1 MLLIENQAFIENEQI
16 ELHDN
21 GRTSTKAS
29 SKGRAESE
37 LTPKDMEQNAQT
49 DPGQI
54 EETTIA
60 VAEPKAVKA
69 PKPKVKLGDFKFISL
84 LGTGTSGK
92 VFLMKHKDTA
102 ELFAMKIL
110 RKDKLIE
117 QNMVDMAINE
127 KKILNTLSHPFVI
140 ELSYSLQTFEKL
152 YIFMPFVQGGELD
165 THLTQKKRMTESQA
179 KIISFQL
186 ALVLSYLHENKLMY
200 RDLKTENVMID
211 KDGYIQLIDFGLA
224 SKLNENEKSTVLCGT
239 PDYMAPEIIN
249 Q

>member
-1 MLLIENQAFIENEQI
+1 
-16 ELHDN
+16 
-21 GRTSTKAS
+21 
-29 SKGRAESE
+29 
-37 LTPKDMEQNAQT
+37 
-49 DPGQI
+49 
-54 EETTIA
+54 
-60 VAEPKAVKA
+60 
-69 PKPKVKLGDFKFISL
+69 
-84 LGTGTSGK
+84 
-92 VFLMKHKDTA
+92 
-102 ELFAMKIL
+102 
-110 RKDKLIE
+110 
-117 QNMVDMAINE
+117 
-127 KKILNTLSHPFVI
+127 
-140 ELSYSLQTFEKL
+140 
-152 YIFMPFVQGGELD
+152 MPFVQGGELD